1 MFSLNVVMN
10 SYRFLIFSS
19 DEKWSIN
26 AMVLVLLLLFLPILL
41 YWLNKTDY
49 HKNFVPLRHNGTRY
63 I

>member
-1 MFSLNVVMN
+1 MN

-19 DEKWSIN
+19 DEKWSIH
-26 AMVLVLLLLFLPILL
+26 AVELALPLLFLPILL